1 VTRRLALV
9 PRYARRSRHPVRSRP
24 SRWIDDPFFR
34 LDYHVRQAALPPPV
48 TPSPASAVARI
59 FSQRLDRHRP
69 LWELRLVEAL
79 AGDRFAII
87 SKTHQA
93 LVDGVDGADIL
104 TVIFD
109 STRVPVAWSVRVGLP
124 P

>member
-1 VTRRLALV
+1 
-9 PRYARRSRHPVRSRP
+9 
-24 SRWIDDPFFR
+24 
-34 LDYHVRQAALPPPV
+34 VRQAALPPPGDDEALRQL
-48 TPSPASAVARI
+48 SARI
-59 FSQRLDRHRP
+59 FSQRLDRHKP

-109 STRVPVAWSVRVGLP
+109 STRFRWRWSGRGGSRIRTVADAARCLHVARLDAAGGVDYAGP